1 MALPGPLRG
10 QRRGSASA
18 HCLVVRRLRT
28 LMRANTCPHKTL
40 HAAGLTLLAL
50 AVYALSAARVAFAQ
64 DARDIQFT
72 ASGVVDSQYY
82 SEGNLTSHLT
92 NGFTCYV
99 SKAKYSIFFT
109 ANSEA
114 KLLRSLDCLFD
125 GTNTYLTT
133 RFSTNPVTAVSTMDG
148 VQIPEHIWLKPR
160 VPNNNAFLQ
169 ITKGSMPWSANLAVS
184 LVWVSLASSAEP
196 TEVLA
201 TSQAPLTF
209 LGMVYSN
216 QHIKLRAASRKN
228 GNFPNF
234 LEWREDYHEGATF
247 SETLGVLQRT
257 PFTGAMSLGYTNS
270 TYNVVAWTNVAG
282 LSFPKQTQ
290 LKAYFPTKDKSNVE
304 CRIVCSAFVSAIQIG
319 NPDTSFKPVVEP
331 KTTVIDRRP
340 ESDGGQAGPFYL
352 SMDGGLLSLSQIT
365 NNSPYRVSP
374 HQLDNVHTKAIP

>member
-1 MALPGPLRG
+1 MKAN
-10 QRRGSASA
+10 SF
-18 HCLVVRRLRT
+18 RL
-28 LMRANTCPHKTL
+28 KTL
-40 HAAGLTLLAL
+40 HLAGLTWLAL
-50 AVYALSAARVAFAQ
+50 AVYALSATGVAFAQ

-72 ASGVVDSQYY
+72 ATGVVDSQYY
-82 SEGNLTSHLT
+82 SEGNLTSHVT

-99 SKAKYSIFFT
+99 SERRYSIFLN
-109 ANSEA
+109 ANPEA
-114 KLLRSLDCLFD
+114 KLLRSQDCLFD

-133 RFSTNPVTAVSTMDG
+133 RFSTNTVTALSTMDG
-148 VQIPEHIWLKPR
+148 VQIPEHIWSKPR

-169 ITKGSMPWSANLAVS
+169 ITKGSKPWTGNLAVS

-196 TEVLA
+196 TEILA

-247 SETLGVLQRT
+247 SESLGVLQRT
-257 PFTGAMSLGYTNS
+257 PLTGAMSLGYTN
-270 TYNVVAWTNVAG
+270 TRYNVVGWTNVAG

-290 LKAYFPTKDKSNVE
+290 LKAYFPAKDKTHVE
-304 CRIVCSAFVSAIQIG
+304 CRIVCSAVVSSIQVG
-319 NPDTSFKPVVEP
+319 NPDTSFKPVVEI

-340 ESDGGQAGPFYL
+340 EGDGGQAGPFYL
-352 SMDGGLLSLSQIT
+352 SMDGGLLSLSQLT
-365 NNSPYRVSP
+365 NNPPYRVSP